1 MELDRVKEI
10 LGILALKNLCGDK
23 LRITLYIASIG
34 QCRLEDIEKALGL
47 RKSTVS
53 RYCKQ
58 LYHQKLLKRYNNVI
72 TLSSGKRVV
81 PYYSFNWEV
90 NANEWN
96 ILHTNRNFY

>member
-10 LGILALKNLCGDK
+10 LGILALKSLCGDQ
-23 LRITLYIASIG
+23 LRIVLYIASIG

-58 LYHQKLLKRYNNVI
+58 LYEMNLLNRYNFVLP
-72 TLSSGKRVV
+72 LSGGKRIV
-81 PYYSFNWEV
+81 PFYSFNWEV
-90 NANEWN
+90 NTNE
-96 ILHTNRNFY
+96 